1 MSLSP
6 LCTFLLDRGRRCL
19 LASAGLIL
27 FSYGFFLQLQAN
39 MGLAP
44 WNALNQGLSF
54 QFGFS
59 LGTASI
65 LMSVL
70 IIVIDLVMGETI
82 GLGTIL
88 DALIVGWFTDLFVWL
103 NFPVPQTRF
112 LPQLATLL
120 IGIVLCCLGQW
131 LYMLAGL
138 SCGPRDALLVAL
150 GKRVPN
156 IPIGTVN
163 IVLCLAVLAVGVA
176 LGSPFGLGTVIATF
190 GTGAIMNLIFKLLRF
205 EPRSVTHEGLGQ
217 TVKAFLQAIHPSTT
231 TK

>member
-1 MSLSP
+1 MHSSP
-6 LCTFLLDRGRRCL
+6 LWSFFADRIRRCL
-19 LASAGLIL
+19 TASIGLII

-70 IIVIDLVMGETI
+70 IIVIDLLMGETI

-103 NFPVPQTRF
+103 NFPAPQTRF
-112 LPQLATLL
+112 LSQLATLL
-120 IGIVLCCLGQW
+120 IGMVLCCVGQW

-138 SCGPRDALLVAL
+138 SCGPRDALLVGL
-150 GKRVPN
+150 GKRVPK

-163 IVLCLAVLAVGVA
+163 IVLCMVVLAIGVA

-190 GTGAIMNLIFKLLRF
+190 GIGLVMNLVFKLLRF
-205 EPRSVTHEGLGQ
+205 EPRSVTHEGLDQ
-217 TVKAFLQAIHPSTT
+217 TLKAFLQAVNASTS

>member
-1 MSLSP
+1 MQANSLSA
-6 LCTFLLDRGRRCL
+6 FLLDRGRRCVI
-19 LASAGLIL
+19 ASAGLIL

-70 IIVIDLVMGETI
+70 IIVIDLLMGETI

-103 NFPVPQTRF
+103 DLPHAQTSFP
-112 LPQLATLL
+112 LQLATLL

-150 GKRVPN
+150 GKRVPK

-163 IVLCLAVLAVGVA
+163 IVLCMAVLAVGIA

-205 EPRSVTHEGLGQ
+205 EPRDITHEGLAQ
-217 TVKAFLQAIHPSTT
+217 TASAFMHTLKHTCE
-231 TK
+231 K

>member
-1 MSLSP
+1 MQSLSA
-6 LCTFLLDRGRRCL
+6 FLLDRGRRCL
-19 LASAGLIL
+19 LACAGLIL

-70 IIVIDLVMGETI
+70 IIIIDLVMGETI

-103 NFPVPQTRF
+103 DFPSHQTSF
-112 LPQLATLL
+112 PFQLATLL
-120 IGIVLCCLGQW
+120 IGIVLCCFGQW

-150 GKRVPN
+150 GKRVPK

-163 IVLCLAVLAVGVA
+163 IVLCMAVLAVGIA

-190 GTGAIMNLIFKLLRF
+190 GTGAIMNLIFKLLHF
-205 EPRSVTHEGLGQ
+205 EPRDITHEGLGQ
-217 TVKAFLQAIHPSTT
+217 TISAFAQALKHTST
-231 TK
+231 K